1 VELGGTI
8 SAGCPSQTRVMTRF
22 ATASAVVGIAAGAL
36 FVLVPEIDLI
46 AAKAFYVG
54 GGSFAGGRAILV
66 PLVREVFLWTYVAAS
81 ALAVVGIALTIARR
95 SNWGGL
101 CTAQWVFVALCL
113 SIGPGVVANEIFKD
127 NWGRARPRQIA
138 EFGGDKPFTPALVQA
153 QNCERN
159 CSFVSGE
166 ASSIFAL
173 CFAAAALF
181 RQRALVLIGS
191 GVILGSLAGL
201 MRMAQG
207 AHFLSDVVF
216 AGVFMALTVV
226 GLFLLFEARTEG
238 GAARL
243 RSAIAGRAATA

>member
-1 VELGGTI
+1 
-8 SAGCPSQTRVMTRF
+8 MTRF
-22 ATASAVVGIAAGAL
+22 ATASAAVGVGAGAL

-54 GGSFAGGRAILV
+54 GDSFAGSHSVLV
-66 PLVREVFLWTYVAAS
+66 PLVRAVFLWTYVAAS
-81 ALAVVGIALTIARR
+81 VLTVAGIGLTFVRR
-95 SNWGGL
+95 SRWGGL
-101 CTAQWVFVALCL
+101 STVQWLFVALCL

-127 NWGRARPRQIA
+127 NWGRARPRQIV
-138 EFGGDKPFTPALVQA
+138 EFGGDKHFTPALVQA

-166 ASSIFAL
+166 ASSIFVL

-181 RQRALVLIGS
+181 RRRALLLIGS

-216 AGVFMALTVV
+216 AGVFMALTVA
-226 GLFLLFEARTEG
+226 GLFLLFEARAEG

-243 RSAIAGRAATA
+243 RSAIAGRTAEA

>member
-1 VELGGTI
+1 
-8 SAGCPSQTRVMTRF
+8 MTRF
-22 ATASAVVGIAAGAL
+22 ATASAATGIAAAVV
-36 FVLVPEIDLI
+36 FVAVPDIDLI
-46 AAKAFYVG
+46 AATAFYIG
-54 GGSFAGGRAILV
+54 GGAFAGGQAILV
-66 PLVREVFLWTYVAAS
+66 PLVRGVFLWAYVAA
-81 ALAVVGIALTIARR
+81 AVLAVVGISLSIVRR

-101 CTAQWVFVALCL
+101 CPARWLFVVLCL

-127 NWGRARPRQIA
+127 NWGRARPRQIT

-166 ASSIFAL
+166 ASSIFVL
-173 CFAAAALF
+173 FFAAGALF
-181 RQRALVLIGS
+181 RRRALVMIGS

-243 RSAIAGRAATA
+243 RSAISGRAAAA